1 MATHGSTTTRERVES
16 SRAVPGDENGTNRSA
31 IFGEIEKRFSELAE
45 RSSAPSAAPK
55 SRRMGCAT
63 SRNAGPSVASPE
75 DIKVAEPVP
84 ETTDTAPTAVVEP
97 AAEAA
102 TEAEAAAPAEAPTDL
117 KNSIVEIGS
126 SMINALVHAFTP
138 RGLPDADTAPGAEPG
153 TTADT
158 SETAPEAPVE
168 APAEE
173 APVNAPAEEA
183 APAADLAAK
192 PAAAPAA
199 EGEAAAPA
207 AAEVVQNL

>member
-1 MATHGSTTTRERVES
+1 MLV
-16 SRAVPGDENGTNRSA
+16 SRIFVFGFWQFGDFPQTQLTQL
-31 IFGEIEKRFSELAE
+31 KRTFFD
-45 RSSAPSAAPK
+45 PK
-55 SRRMGCAT
+55 IMGCAT
-63 SRNAGPSVASPE
+63 SKGTAGSSVASPE

-84 ETTDTAPTAVVEP
+84 ETTDTAPTAGVEP

-102 TEAEAAAPAEAPTDL
+102 TEVEAAPAEAPTDL

-138 RGLPDADTAPGAEPG
+138 RGLPDSDTAPGAEPG

-173 APVNAPAEEA
+173 APVDAPAEEA
-183 APAADLAAK
+183 APTIDLATK

-207 AAEVVQNL
+207 AGEVVQNL

>member
-102 TEAEAAAPAEAPTDL
+102 TEAEAAPAEAPTDL

>member
-1 MATHGSTTTRERVES
+1 MAQI
-16 SRAVPGDENGTNRSA
+16 DQQ
-31 IFGEIEKRFSELAE
+31 FSEKSKRDFL
-45 RSSAPSAAPK
+45 SSLNARALRPRAPK

-63 SRNAGPSVASPE
+63 SRNAEPSVASPE